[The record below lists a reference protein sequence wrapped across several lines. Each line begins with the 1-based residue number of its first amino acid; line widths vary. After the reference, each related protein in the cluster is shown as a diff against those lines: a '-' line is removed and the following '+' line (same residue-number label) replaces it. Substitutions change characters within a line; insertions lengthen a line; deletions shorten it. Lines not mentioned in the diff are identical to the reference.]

1 MARPSS
7 RIRWVVVLYHW
18 AVVLVLMMSKM
29 ELRVE
34 DERENEKTAPRKK
47 NAAAPPARAQRL
59 TYLSLCVKPFRRSSA
74 AATVLYAVDL
84 E

>member
-1 MARPSS
+1 MGTSLKQDPLGGGIVPLGGRVG
-7 RIRWVVVLYHW
+7 IDE
-18 AVVLVLMMSKM
+18 MSKM

-59 TYLSLCVKPFRRSSA
+59 TYCLFGVKPSF
-74 AATVLYAVDL
+74 
-84 E
+84 